1 MRKVYLCQACKS
13 IQYKEDEDGMFCSHC
28 GGRMSFSGYPEDAW
42 ERLTE
47 EEKQSIISEHLN
59 AYHDVTRTQP
69 AQQAQTYQNAD
80 VDNRRKM
87 KCPRCKSR
95 NLTIS
100 VEQGNSSSDG
110 ILAYLIGGPLAAC
123 AVSSQN
129 TKRTYWK
136 CLDCGE
142 SFLDMKDLKDRIDRN
157 NKVAGTLIILLVV
170 WALLDIF
177 ISSPGSPDDFFLS
190 LIIGAIMLGIIVGAA
205 ILVANRKKRKL
216 SEEYERIK
224 RAYEEE

>member
-28 GGRMSFSGYPEDAW
+28 GGRMSFSGYLEDAW

-69 AQQAQTYQNAD
+69 AQQAQMNQNAD
-80 VDNRRKM
+80 VHNRRKM

-110 ILAYLIGGPLAAC
+110 ILAFLLGGPLAAC
-123 AVSSQN
+123 VVSSQN

-142 SFLDMKDLKDRIDRN
+142 SFLDMKDLKDRIDRS
-157 NKVAGTLIILLVV
+157 NKAPRKLIIL
-170 WALLDIF
+170 WAVCTLLGSF
-177 ISSPGSPDDFFLS
+177 TSSLESPDDFFSS
-190 LIIGAIMLGIIVGAA
+190 LIIGAIVLGIIVGAA
-205 ILVANRKKRKL
+205 ILVANGRKRKL
-216 SEEYERIK
+216 CEEYERIK
-224 RAYEEE
+224 QAYEEE